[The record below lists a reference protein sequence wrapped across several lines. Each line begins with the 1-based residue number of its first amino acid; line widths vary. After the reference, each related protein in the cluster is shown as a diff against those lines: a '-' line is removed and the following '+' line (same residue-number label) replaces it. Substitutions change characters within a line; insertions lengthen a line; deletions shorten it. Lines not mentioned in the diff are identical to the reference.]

1 MLSLCLLVVALGA
14 DSKQKVNPVEKVVSL
29 LEKIQAEIEEEGKAE
44 AKGYD
49 EYACFCKEQAD
60 NKQYAIEK
68 FAEQIEVL
76 TAKIESK
83 TATVDELNADI
94 QSLNTEIQEVKD
106 DQTEADGIRE
116 EENASYVK
124 SDGLLTTAIERMKGA
139 IEALTASKGGMTDA
153 KVNLLAKYEKTI
165 SDSIMMADAL
175 KIGHNTK
182 KLAALLQDAQ
192 NPAAYSYHSNEV
204 ISTLESLLKNFKQ
217 KKIEADNDEMATRQE
232 YEMKSGARRNQL
244 KALEKSLSEKS
255 AQVAAL
261 TEELNAH
268 ETEKQETENSK
279 AADRNFLDDL
289 AKKCED
295 KAKTFDQR
303 SSTRTAELTAIAKA
317 LELLKGDV
325 SKMYPANDLGLVQN
339 KKAAPK
345 PSADKEDSDDD
356 AEDDFERQVVSFIQ
370 VALSGP
376 ETAAARKKVIG
387 FLTRQASKIDSV
399 VLSTLLVKLK
409 EAPSP
414 FAKVKQMIQDLISR
428 LEDEAAAEASQKE
441 WCDEEMKTATENR
454 DKAQRAIET
463 QTALKMEK
471 SALSDSLAEDITTL
485 SQEVADLTKGLQ
497 EETTLREEDQATN
510 NQTLADAEAGLE
522 AVKGA
527 IEVLKGF
534 YGEFI
539 QLKSKENPAPTA
551 EGYER
556 YKAEGAGSDG
566 KTVDDMAPEGSG
578 AMPDSDYGGKADA
591 SKSIIGLLEVI
602 ESDFENTISGTTK
615 DEEDA
620 EAAYQDFKGKS
631 ETSIDDKNTLKD
643 TKDGEKTD
651 AGLAITQAEAD
662 LKTENENLQNALDEL
677 EKLKPVCVDSGM
689 SWEERTA
696 RREQEIESLKEA
708 LKILQETDFG
718 FLQSKRH

>member
-1 MLSLCLLVVALGA
+1 MFSLCLLVAALGA
-14 DSKQKVNPVEKVVSL
+14 DSKQKTKVNPVEKVVSL

-68 FAEQIEVL
+68 FAEQIAVL
-76 TAKIESK
+76 AAKIESK
-83 TATVDELNADI
+83 QATVDELNADI
-94 QSLNTEIQEVKD
+94 QSLNTEIGEVKD

-116 EENASYVK
+116 EENAAYVK
-124 SDGLLTTAIERMKGA
+124 SEALLTTAIERMKGA

-153 KVNLLAKYEKTI
+153 KVNLIAKFQKTI
-165 SDSIMMADAL
+165 SDSIEMADAL
-175 KIGHNTK
+175 KIGGEHTK
-182 KLAALLQDAQ
+182 KLVALVQQ
-192 NPAAYSYHSNEV
+192 KENPAAYSYHSNEV

-217 KKIEADNDEMATRQE
+217 KKIELDNEEMATRQE
-232 YEMKSGARRNQL
+232 YEMKTGARANQL
-244 KALEKSLSEKS
+244 KALEKSFSEKS
-255 AQVAAL
+255 EQVAAL
-261 TEELNAH
+261 TEEINAH
-268 ETEKQETENSK
+268 ETEKQESENSK
-279 AADRNFLDDL
+279 AADQNFLDDL

-295 KAKTFDQR
+295 KARTYDQR

-339 KKAAPK
+339 KKAAK
-345 PSADKEDSDDD
+345 SDKQDADDD
-356 AEDDFERQVVSFIQ
+356 AEDDFERQVVSFLQ
-370 VALSGP
+370 VALEGP

-387 FLTRQASKIDSV
+387 FLTRQATKMDSV

-441 WCDEEMKTATENR
+441 WCDEEMKSATENR
-454 DKAQRAIET
+454 DKAQREIET
-463 QTALKMEK
+463 LTALKMEK
-471 SALSDSLAEDITTL
+471 SALADSLAEDIMTL
-485 SQEVADLTKGLQ
+485 SQEVADLTKGLA

-539 QLKSKENPAPTA
+539 QLKAVKQAPPA

-556 YKAEGAGSDG
+556 YVAEGAGSDG

-578 AMPDSDYGGKADA
+578 AMPDSDYGGKTDA

-602 ESDFENTISGTTK
+602 ESDFENTISTTTS

-620 EAAYQDFKGKS
+620 ESAYQDFKTKS

-651 AGLAITQAEAD
+651 AELAITQAEAD

-718 FLQSKRH
+718 FLQNKRH

>member
-1 MLSLCLLVVALGA
+1 M
-14 DSKQKVNPVEKVVSL
+14 
-29 LEKIQAEIEEEGKAE
+29 
-44 AKGYD
+44 
-49 EYACFCKEQAD
+49 
-60 NKQYAIEK
+60 
-68 FAEQIEVL
+68 
-76 TAKIESK
+76 
-83 TATVDELNADI
+83 
-94 QSLNTEIQEVKD
+94 
-106 DQTEADGIRE
+106 
-116 EENASYVK
+116 
-124 SDGLLTTAIERMKGA
+124 
-139 IEALTASKGGMTDA
+139 
-153 KVNLLAKYEKTI
+153 
-165 SDSIMMADAL
+165 
-175 KIGHNTK
+175 
-182 KLAALLQDAQ
+182 
-192 NPAAYSYHSNEV
+192 YS
-204 ISTLESLLKNFKQ
+204 
-217 KKIEADNDEMATRQE
+217 
-232 YEMKSGARRNQL
+232 
-244 KALEKSLSEKS
+244 
-255 AQVAAL
+255 
-261 TEELNAH
+261 
-268 ETEKQETENSK
+268 
-279 AADRNFLDDL
+279 
-289 AKKCED
+289 
-295 KAKTFDQR
+295 
-303 SSTRTAELTAIAKA
+303 
-317 LELLKGDV
+317 
-325 SKMYPANDLGLVQN
+325 ANDLGLVQN

-345 PSADKEDSDDD
+345 SVSSGKEDADDD

-409 EAPSP
+409 E
-414 FAKVKQMIQDLISR
+414 MIQDLISR

-471 SALSDSLAEDITTL
+471 SALKDSLAEDITTL
-485 SQEVADLTKGLQ
+485 SQEVADLTKGLA

-510 NQTLADAEAGLE
+510 NKTLADAEAGLE

-527 IEVLKGF
+527 IEVLEGF
-534 YGEFI
+534 YGSFI

-566 KTVDDMAPEGSG
+566 KTV
-578 AMPDSDYGGKADA
+578 
-591 SKSIIGLLEVI
+591 
-602 ESDFENTISGTTK
+602 
-615 DEEDA
+615 
-620 EAAYQDFKGKS
+620 
-631 ETSIDDKNTLKD
+631 DDKNTLKD

>member
-1 MLSLCLLVVALGA
+1 L
-14 DSKQKVNPVEKVVSL
+14 
-29 LEKIQAEIEEEGKAE
+29 I
-44 AKGYD
+44 AK
-49 EYACFCKEQAD
+49 FQ
-60 NKQYAIEK
+60 
-68 FAEQIEVL
+68 
-76 TAKIESK
+76 
-83 TATVDELNADI
+83 
-94 QSLNTEIQEVKD
+94 
-106 DQTEADGIRE
+106 
-116 EENASYVK
+116 
-124 SDGLLTTAIERMKGA
+124 
-139 IEALTASKGGMTDA
+139 
-153 KVNLLAKYEKTI
+153 KTI
-165 SDSIMMADAL
+165 SDSIEMADAL
-175 KIGHNTK
+175 KIGGEHTK
-182 KLAALLQDAQ
+182 KLVALVQQ
-192 NPAAYSYHSNEV
+192 KENPAAYSYHSNEV

-217 KKIEADNDEMATRQE
+217 KKIELDNEEMATRQE
-232 YEMKSGARRNQL
+232 YEMKTGARANQL
-244 KALEKSLSEKS
+244 KALEKSFSEKS
-255 AQVAAL
+255 EQVAAL
-261 TEELNAH
+261 TEEINAH
-268 ETEKQETENSK
+268 ETEKQESENSK
-279 AADRNFLDDL
+279 AADQNFLDDL
-289 AKKCED
+289 AKNCED
-295 KAKTFDQR
+295 KARTYDQR

-325 SKMYPANDLGLVQN
+325 SKMYPANDLGLVQ
-339 KKAAPK
+339 KKGAPK
-345 PSADKEDSDDD
+345 SVKAVASDKEVTDDD
-356 AEDDFERQVVSFIQ
+356 AEDDFERQVVSFLQ
-370 VALSGP
+370 VALEGP

-387 FLTRQASKIDSV
+387 FLTKQASKIDSIA
-399 VLSTLLVKLK
+399 LSTLLVKLR

-441 WCDEEMKTATENR
+441 WCDEEMASATSNR
-454 DKAQRAIET
+454 DEAQRAIEQ

-471 SALSDSLAEDITTL
+471 SALSDSLAEDITVL

-510 NQTLADAEAGLE
+510 NRTLADAEAGLE

-539 QLKSKENPAPTA
+539 QIKSKENPAPTA
-551 EGYER
+551 PGYER

-566 KTVDDMAPEGSG
+566 MTVDDMAPEGSG

-602 ESDFENTISGTTK
+602 ESDFENTISGTTS
-615 DEEDA
+615 DEEAA
-620 EAAYQDFKGKS
+620 ETAYQDFKTES
-631 ETSIDDKNTLKD
+631 ETSIGDKNDLKE

-708 LKILQETDFG
+708 LKILEETDFG
-718 FLQSKRH
+718 FLQKSKRH